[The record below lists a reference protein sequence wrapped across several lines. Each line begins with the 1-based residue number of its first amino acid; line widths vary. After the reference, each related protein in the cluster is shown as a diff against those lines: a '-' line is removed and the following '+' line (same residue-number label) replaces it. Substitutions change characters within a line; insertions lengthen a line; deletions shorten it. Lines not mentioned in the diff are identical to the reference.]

1 MHDRDKWMMEKEFPK
16 VPEKIHGMVLETL
29 ENLEE
34 ENFSMKK
41 GGNTMKNNRNF
52 DDITLKPGEE
62 LGEEALGEFT
72 NGKGDD
78 NHE

>member
-1 MHDRDKWMMEKEFPK
+1 
-16 VPEKIHGMVLETL
+16 
-29 ENLEE
+29 
-34 ENFSMKK
+34 MKD
-41 GGNTMKNNRNF
+41 NRNF

-78 NHE
+78 DHE